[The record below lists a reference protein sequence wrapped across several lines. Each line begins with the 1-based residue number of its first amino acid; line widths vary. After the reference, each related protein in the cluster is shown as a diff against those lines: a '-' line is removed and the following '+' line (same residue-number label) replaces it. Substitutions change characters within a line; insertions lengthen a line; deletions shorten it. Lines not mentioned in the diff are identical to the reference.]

1 MGCGTGG
8 GGSRAFFLGGF
19 LLAFVTLSVAVPKA
33 AAFEWEIVSYQ
44 GRDYVTKE
52 SVHEFYRFQNL
63 RTEGETVWFSA
74 PTLEMK
80 ATEGK
85 QDLYINNVRFVLSYP
100 VIRYNGRT
108 LFSRLDLAKLIDPVL
123 RPSYIHTA
131 KPFHT
136 VVIDPG
142 HGGHDPGSLGV
153 LGKEKDYALKLSHE
167 LRNSLIK
174 RGYSVRMTRSTD
186 KFLSLE
192 ERVRYANS
200 IPDSVYI
207 SIHFNSGKSDAH
219 GIETYALSPQ
229 GASSTYKGSRSSDGQ
244 FLSGNRLDS
253 ENIALATAVHAS
265 VLHRIPAVDR
275 GIKRARWTVLTGI
288 ERPAILFEGGFIT
301 NSSES
306 RKVASQSYRTTMAEA
321 IAEAITNY
329 RAALLG
335 R

>member
-1 MGCGTGG
+1 MVRSGIIRN
-8 GGSRAFFLGGF
+8 RASALFGAVLLGV
-19 LLAFVTLSVAVPKA
+19 LWISNAH
-33 AAFEWEIVSYQ
+33 AFEWELVNYE

-63 RTEGETVWFSA
+63 RSEGNTVWFTA

-80 ATEGK
+80 ATEGR
-85 QDLYINNVRFVLSYP
+85 QDLHINNVRFVLSYP

-136 VVIDPG
+136 IVIDPG
-142 HGGHDPGSLGV
+142 HGGHDGGTRGV
-153 LGKEKDYALKLSHE
+153 LGLEKDYALKLGLE

-174 RGYSVRMTRSTD
+174 RGYSVRMTRNSD
-186 KFLSLE
+186 KFLSLD

-200 IPDSVYI
+200 VPDSVFI

-229 GASSTYKGSRSSDGQ
+229 GASSTHKRSRSSDGQ
-244 FLSGNRLDS
+244 FLEGNRLDS
-253 ENIALATAVHAS
+253 ENIALATAIHAS
-265 VLHRIPAVDR
+265 VLHKIPAVDR

-301 NSSES
+301 NSSEA
-306 RKVASQSYRTTMAEA
+306 RRVATQSHRTIMADA
-321 IAEAITNY
+321 IADAITNY